1 MKLLVVEDDEKI
13 RLMLSDALG
22 KDGYSITQ
30 AGSAE
35 EAMALVAANEFEGYV
50 LDVLLPGKSGHDLCR
65 WLRDRSVKDPIL
77 LLTAKASLA
86 DKVEG
91 LDSGADD
98 YLTKPFEIAEVKAR
112 LRALNR
118 KVQGYPRP
126 TLQVADL
133 FVDPNTKT
141 VRRGDV
147 AIELSPKEFLLL
159 EYLIR
164 NRDRLV
170 TRSMI
175 AGAVW
180 DTDTSFFTNVI
191 DVLIN
196 SLRKK
201 VDREPFSKLIL
212 TLRGKGFT
220 ISDNPDPQE

>member
-1 MKLLVVEDDEKI
+1 VVEDDDKI
-13 RLMLSDALG
+13 RAMLSEALES
-22 KDGYSITQ
+22 DGYETTQ

-35 EAMALVAANEFEGYV
+35 EAMALVPQNEFEGYV

-65 WLRDRSVKDPIL
+65 WLRDRGVKDPIL

-98 YLTKPFEIAEVKAR
+98 YLTKPFELAEVKAR

-126 TLQVADL
+126 TLHVADL
-133 FVDPNTKT
+133 SVDPNTKT

-170 TRSMI
+170 TRAMI
-175 AGAVW
+175 ASAVW
-180 DTDTSFFTNVI
+180 DTDTSFYTNVI

-201 VDREPFSKLIL
+201 VDREPLPKLIL

-220 ISDNPDPQE
+220 ISEGEGRQE